1 MTQPRITPSQV
12 EVAEAR
18 RTTLP
23 NGIGLYTLASDDF
36 EVLRISFV
44 FRAGSALQQAPFSA
58 SAAANLLS
66 EGSRDMTAHQ
76 IAEQLDYYG
85 SWYDVNV
92 DRDYAYINFATLSKF
107 FDPTLA
113 VAEQILLCPA
123 FPEEELRTYAAKR
136 RQRLAVERAKIDVK
150 AREAFARALFGE
162 RHPYGVSSHEE
173 AYDSLTRDRRFY
185 TAENCFV
192 VCSGRIGDHELKAV
206 AELAGRI
213 PRGAAEAPPAFPAPE
228 TTHTAFVE
236 YPGAVQSSLRI
247 GRLLFPRTHP
257 DFLGMQVVAS
267 ALGGYFG
274 SRLMQNLREERGYT
288 YGVVS
293 AMVNFEREG
302 YFAIAAQVGA
312 DVTQEAL
319 REIYAEIERLGAEPM
334 PEAELELV
342 KNMMTGEMMRIL
354 DGPFGIA
361 DVTIEN
367 ILMATLAAADDDAKA
382 EAEHPV
388 LKMQI
393 QGICPYG
400 WHIAN
405 LQDWKD
411 LIWAAAQA
419 SKGSRY
425 EIAESSASY
434 KAIGGGSIANL
445 STILFDASW
454 NTYSSG
460 SPISPLAPDFGFNM
474 FIQGWRLY
482 DTGYNY
488 GATSGDPRFY
498 AWIPLLGQY
507 TSKKTSFWR
516 IYISGH
522 TKTDMTLNDGF
533 DLGNGSGA
541 AIRCVKNYK

>member
-1 MTQPRITPSQV
+1 
-12 EVAEAR
+12 
-18 RTTLP
+18 
-23 NGIGLYTLASDDF
+23 
-36 EVLRISFV
+36 
-44 FRAGSALQQAPFSA
+44 
-58 SAAANLLS
+58 
-66 EGSRDMTAHQ
+66 MTAHQ

-162 RHPYGVSSHEE
+162 RHPYGVPSHEE
-173 AYDSLTRDRRFY
+173 ADDSLTRDDVAGFYRRFY

-257 DFLGMQVVAS
+257 DFLGMQVVAT

-274 SRLMQNLREERGYT
+274 SRLMQNLREEHGYT

-367 ILMATLAAADDDAKA
+367 ILCGCDNTVIGSNIRRIREMTPAGVQQLARKYLRREDLVTVVAGA
-382 EAEHPV
+382 EKPAG
-388 LKMQI
+388 M
-393 QGICPYG
+393 
-400 WHIAN
+400 
-405 LQDWKD
+405 
-411 LIWAAAQA
+411 
-419 SKGSRY
+419 
-425 EIAESSASY
+425 
-434 KAIGGGSIANL
+434 
-445 STILFDASW
+445 
-454 NTYSSG
+454 
-460 SPISPLAPDFGFNM
+460 
-474 FIQGWRLY
+474 
-482 DTGYNY
+482 
-488 GATSGDPRFY
+488 
-498 AWIPLLGQY
+498 
-507 TSKKTSFWR
+507 
-516 IYISGH
+516 
-522 TKTDMTLNDGF
+522 
-533 DLGNGSGA
+533 
-541 AIRCVKNYK
+541 

>member
-173 AYDSLTRDRRFY
+173 AYDSLTRDDVAGFYRRFY

-228 TTHTAFVE
+228 TTHAAFVE

-257 DFLGMQVVAS
+257 DFLGMQVVAT

-274 SRLMQNLREERGYT
+274 SRLMQNLREEHGYT

-319 REIYAEIERLGAEPM
+319 REIYAEIDRLGAEPM

-367 ILMATLAAADDDAKA
+367 ILCGCDNTVIGSNIRRIREMTPAGVQQLARKYLRREDLVTVVAGA
-382 EAEHPV
+382 EKPAG
-388 LKMQI
+388 M
-393 QGICPYG
+393 
-400 WHIAN
+400 
-405 LQDWKD
+405 
-411 LIWAAAQA
+411 
-419 SKGSRY
+419 
-425 EIAESSASY
+425 
-434 KAIGGGSIANL
+434 
-445 STILFDASW
+445 
-454 NTYSSG
+454 
-460 SPISPLAPDFGFNM
+460 
-474 FIQGWRLY
+474 
-482 DTGYNY
+482 
-488 GATSGDPRFY
+488 
-498 AWIPLLGQY
+498 
-507 TSKKTSFWR
+507 
-516 IYISGH
+516 
-522 TKTDMTLNDGF
+522 
-533 DLGNGSGA
+533 
-541 AIRCVKNYK
+541 